1 MYAAAAFYLRV
12 GNLPLVYWTL
22 HCAEAISNKY
32 MFSTVLVGAVGAL
45 NANFFLG
52 YYVFSGGGG
61 EA

>member
-1 MYAAAAFYLRV
+1 V

-32 MFSTVLVGAVGAL
+32 TFSTVLVGAVGAL
-45 NANFFLG
+45 NANFFFG
-52 YYVFSGGGG
+52 YYIFSGGGG